1 MSQPIVFVAQWLST
15 FEMHAP
21 VWRELRRRGVPVEIV
36 VTPERV
42 FEDRRSLVGGEYD
55 HASARV
61 LWAKLSDEGF
71 APLPLLPPEAEA
83 ARLRALDAALVL
95 LPSPY
100 DALRHADLAP
110 DRLGIPV
117 HFLNYGFR
125 IESPD
130 QATDNPFFDHCAA
143 MYMENEIE
151 RDLFVAAGL
160 NPERLVVTGHPVLD
174 VWDQP
179 HELAPRPLVLWCPWW
194 GSEWEDGSAGY
205 STFFIG
211 REAMLAEI
219 RRRPHIDFV
228 LRPHPLLWMQ
238 LLREERWSVDDE
250 REFRRM
256 VEAIPNLTIAE
267 PDSTDHIAQF
277 GSAWAMVTD
286 GVSFLAEFSY
296 TGKPLLLTELPG
308 NPGWNAAGRG
318 IRDLVDVSEVMT
330 GLPNFLD
337 GVERGVDLGE
347 VQRRH
352 RAVSAL
358 FYRPEGGA
366 SAAVADELDK
376 ARDEELRLR
385 AEVASAPRIT
395 PPARLSDELIAA
407 VEHVN
412 ASDSTSSMRAY
423 QLQLLQTGTLDW
435 LGSRRRAVAVPLSAN
450 VVGDVLIATYDN
462 DVPHLLTGQVS
473 TGWAINRVAIGDVVY
488 WASGEHAGERASEL
502 TVAVGTGLAHR
513 LATVGS
519 PRSDGPRSVRLGT
532 TSVWND
538 LWNQLPAVVNAER
551 VLSDLVGTGEVTVG
565 LHPAGRA
572 QWNSLGQLDEL
583 LPMLAPVA
591 SRGMR
596 PVATVGTVPVGS
608 VCLSRQVRQRVRS
621 SLASEP
627 VPPAS
632 GPRLWLGVSGD
643 DAPRN
648 SVDMLAL
655 LAASWHTA
663 TGGDVVI
670 DAFTPDE
677 GERAQWWRAAE
688 IESADAFRA
697 DVARTIHV
705 TMSAVPIHTTSGLS
719 LRSALAWARTADYYV
734 CTPGAMV
741 QKVSWLWD
749 VPGSMVIGPRQ
760 HREAIAAWFA
770 TQVEGG
776 IAAVP
781 IPVEVVSDGNRAL
794 ANDSEPYSV
803 TDMAWLVRA
812 VIDRAE
818 KSVNRSPR
826 QP

>member
-538 LWNQLPAVVNAER
+538 LWNQLPAVVKAER

-677 GERAQWWRAAE
+677 GEREQWWRAAE

>member
-1 MSQPIVFVAQWLST
+1 MSQPVVFLAQWLST

-21 VWRELRRRGVPVEIV
+21 VWRELRRRGVRLEIV

-42 FEDRRSLVGGEYD
+42 FEDRRPLVGGEYD

-256 VEAIPNLTIAE
+256 VEAMPNLTIAE

-308 NPGWNAAGRG
+308 NPGWNAAGQG

-330 GLPNFLD
+330 GLPVFLD
-337 GVERGVDLGE
+337 RVEHGVDPVE
-347 VQRRH
+347 V
-352 RAVSAL
+352 RAKQEAVRAL
-358 FYRPEGGA
+358 FFRPTGGA
-366 SAAVADELDK
+366 AAAVADQLVK
-376 ARDEELRLR
+376 ARDEELRMR
-385 AEVASAPRIT
+385 AEVATAQRIT
-395 PPARLSDELIAA
+395 PPDRLPEA
-407 VEHVN
+407 VFEAVKRLN
-412 ASDSTSSMRAY
+412 ASDSTSSMREY
-423 QLQLLQTGTLDW
+423 QRQLLQTGALDW
-435 LGSRRRAVAVPLSAN
+435 LVTRRRAVTVPLSAT
-450 VVGDVLIATYDN
+450 VAGDALIATYDS

-473 TGWAINRVAIGDVVY
+473 TGWAIDRAVIGDVVY
-488 WASGEHAGERASEL
+488 WASGEHAGARAGEL
-502 TVAVGTGLAHR
+502 RDAVGAGLAHR
-513 LATVGS
+513 LATIGS
-519 PRSDGPRSVRLGT
+519 PRADGPRSVRLGT

-551 VLSDLVGTGEVTVG
+551 VLSDLVGTGEVSVG

-572 QWNSLGQLDEL
+572 QFDSLGHLDQL
-583 LPMLAPVA
+583 LPLLAPVA
-591 SRGMR
+591 SAVLR
-596 PVATVGTVPVGS
+596 PVAPVGTVPVGS
-608 VCLSRQVRQRVRS
+608 VCLSTEARQRVRN
-621 SLASEP
+621 SLAAEP

-632 GPRLWLGVSGD
+632 GPRLWLGVSGH
-643 DAPRN
+643 DAPVN
-648 SVDMLAL
+648 SVDMLAR

-697 DVARTIHV
+697 DVARAIHV
-705 TMSAVPIHTTSGLS
+705 TMSAVPLHTTSGLS
-719 LRSALAWARTADYYV
+719 LRSALAWAGTADYYV

-781 IPVEVVSDGNRAL
+781 IPVEVVSDGNPAL

-803 TDMAWLVRA
+803 TDMPWLVRA
-812 VIDRAE
+812 IIDRAE
-818 KSVNRSPR
+818 TSVNRSRHR
-826 QP
+826 Q